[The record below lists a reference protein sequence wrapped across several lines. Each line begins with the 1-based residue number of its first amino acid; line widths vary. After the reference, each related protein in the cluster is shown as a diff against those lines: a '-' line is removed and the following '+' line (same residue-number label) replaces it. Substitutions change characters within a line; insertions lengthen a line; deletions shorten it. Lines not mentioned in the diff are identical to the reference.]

1 MIIIGSDH
9 AGVEL
14 KETIIKYFVKR
25 HIEFQEIDCQCDQT
39 ADDYPDVAE
48 KLCHKV
54 LENNN
59 YLGIAICGTGI
70 GISIA
75 CNKIVGIRAAVCTD
89 SYMAEFARKHN
100 NANVLCLGARLD
112 CLKEEDK
119 IERIVQAFID
129 NFFEGGRHDR
139 RVQKIK
145 EIEKSNLEGG
155 N

>member
-54 LENNN
+54 LENNKEESISESQRSFS
-59 YLGIAICGTGI
+59 G
-70 GISIA
+70 SIA
-75 CNKIVGIRAAVCTD
+75 QI
-89 SYMAEFARKHN
+89 M
-100 NANVLCLGARLD
+100 
-112 CLKEEDK
+112 
-119 IERIVQAFID
+119 
-129 NFFEGGRHDR
+129 
-139 RVQKIK
+139 
-145 EIEKSNLEGG
+145 
-155 N
+155 